1 MQVITL
7 SLVNFRSFDQLR
19 MDFAD
24 GLNIITGP
32 NAAGKTNLIEAIYYL
47 SLARSFKKA
56 NDKDLI
62 KIGADEAQILIDYKS
77 DIDGKHTLE
86 ATILDQNKTIILD
99 NEKIPSVT
107 KIVGKLLSLV
117 YSPLSVGLLR
127 GEPAERRRYLD
138 TILSSVSEQYL
149 YALIRQKRL
158 LKERNTALYQNYDE
172 DVIAVLTN
180 EISNVSYR
188 LFLERKAFIMKA
200 DSLIGKIYDSLF
212 DVNDE
217 VHLRYQTNVPDT
229 DGQEQFVQEMNKK
242 FAAVKSEERIRK
254 TTLIGIQKDDM
265 VATLNGKNIYA
276 YASQGQNRLAALAL
290 TLATREIIADHYKEQ
305 PILLLDDVMSDLD
318 EKRKQN
324 LVNYLKKGGQIFL
337 TTAEDMKPQEGIAV
351 YSINNGKV
359 ERR

>member
-1 MQVITL
+1 
-7 SLVNFRSFDQLR
+7 